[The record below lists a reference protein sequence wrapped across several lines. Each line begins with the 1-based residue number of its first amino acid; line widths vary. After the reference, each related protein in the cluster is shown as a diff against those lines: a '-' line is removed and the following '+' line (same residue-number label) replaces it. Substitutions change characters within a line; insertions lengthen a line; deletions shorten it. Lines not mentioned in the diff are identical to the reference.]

1 MSILVLLCLVVLLQQ
16 PQLDLALLAQ
26 EPVLVQAL
34 VLVQA
39 QALAQVQLEREP
51 ALELPLVLV
60 LARALELALSHL
72 SQVSEPRLTLVRL
85 FLVYH
90 RDPRCSN
97 SLATVWACRVSLVSL
112 RSLALLRWAQQE

>member
-26 EPVLVQAL
+26 EPVQEQEQAL

-39 QALAQVQLEREP
+39 LALEQVQLEREL
-51 ALELPLVLV
+51 ALELLLV

-72 SQVSEPRLTLVRL
+72 SQVSEPHLTRVRL

>member
-26 EPVLVQAL
+26 EPVQEQAL

-39 QALAQVQLEREP
+39 QALEQVQLEREP
-51 ALELPLVLV
+51 ALELLLV
-60 LARALELALSHL
+60 LARALGLALSHL
-72 SQVSEPRLTLVRL
+72 SQVSEPHLTRVRL